1 MCVCVR
7 EKTHIG
13 DVNKWANLKF
23 LVIFGMRK
31 IRIVQVRGEIMGFIK
46 GLNLKAVTL

>member
-23 LVIFGMRK
+23 LVIFGMK
-31 IRIVQVRGEIMGFIK
+31 NWDCAVLGEIMGFIK
-46 GLNLKAVTL
+46 E